1 MALRKY
7 AAGFLEECESN
18 GLPFLTTAANGN
30 PPIVAFKAFGSFSPS
45 MAYLEHVTISPTLG
59 AGPRLKCNVIT
70 GSGPLFTRQNF
81 ETATSTTGGPY
92 SAEGRFYITEESVG
106 GYTHGLLADT
116 QKGIYITYVI
126 LEDAGF
132 DSYPIST
139 YSLAPFCLE
148 PELGAVAVDVNNNL
162 LPTKPIWI
170 TEGYNYSLDYAA
182 EDPVSVSFAVNPGAG
197 AGLVPCNDAIE
208 PDDVIRRINGQE
220 ANDKGEYGFQAESAD
235 CITVDSRYLPNGNP
249 EIAVN
254 AHCAPCCRCQDY
266 KDTSEY
272 IKGVVLRYYKAVKK
286 LKELIAEYNSV
297 SQQFRNRASCCPTFG
312 SFTPRFRIWP
322 QQNFKLQIQAMAENN
337 TGHTIR
343 ASSMKLKHTVTAA
356 YDMSATDENDN
367 VYNIEKDQPL
377 AVIPISEA
385 SYLYYKNLNPTSRGL
400 QFSIQSQGT
409 VETNVDLSV
418 LSGLSSCQLEQP
430 TDIPS
435 CTGYLMMTSGV
446 VIVDPIF
453 RKIVNLNG
461 SPGYIKIT
469 LTFTYYGSSPNPGE
483 SPCGA
488 AQNRIIAE
496 NVVKTVAMSPNRKSV
511 NPCPPAT
518 GSYVTVG
525 SDRSLA
531 IKFSDAVHGA
541 GSLTL
546 TYKTFVNNAWT
557 TASETSVSLDLT
569 GQFEASLG
577 SIPAEY
583 AGAVQVAVK
592 YTPPAAGQPPAF
604 VTKCK
609 AADAADEEVDIPAEA
624 FETATTLLL

>member
-1 MALRKY
+1 MTLRKY
-7 AAGFLEECESN
+7 AAGFLEECEAN
-18 GLPFLTTAANGN
+18 GLPFLTTAASGN
-30 PPIVAFKAFGSFSPS
+30 PPIIAFKAFGSFSPS
-45 MAYLEHVTISPTLG
+45 MAYLEHVTITPTLG

-81 ETATSTTGGPY
+81 EIATSTTGGSY
-92 SAEGRFYITEESVG
+92 SSTARFYITEESVG

-116 QKGIYITYVI
+116 EKGVYITYVI
-126 LEDAGF
+126 LEDVGF

-182 EDPVSVSFAVNPGAG
+182 EDPVNVSFAVSPGAG
-197 AGLVPCNDAIE
+197 AGLVPCDNAIE
-208 PDDVIRRINGQE
+208 PDDVLRRINGQE
-220 ANDKGEYGFQAESAD
+220 ANDKGEYGFQAKSAD
-235 CITVDSRYLPNGNP
+235 CITVDSRYLPTSGDP
-249 EIAVN
+249 QIAVN

-272 IKGVVLRYYKAVKK
+272 IKGVALLYYKMVKK
-286 LKELIAEYNSV
+286 LKELITEYNSV
-297 SQQFRNRASCCPTFG
+297 SQQFKNRAACCSTSG
-312 SFTPRFRIWP
+312 SFTPRFRTWP

-337 TGHTIR
+337 TGDTIR
-343 ASSMKLKHTVTAA
+343 ALEMKLKHAVTANS
-356 YDMSATDENDN
+356 DMSATDENGN
-367 VYNIEKDQPL
+367 EYTISQGQPL

-400 QFSIQSQGT
+400 QFRVESQGV
-409 VETNVDLSV
+409 VETTVDLTQFA
-418 LSGLSSCQLEQP
+418 SGGSSPCQLDSF

-435 CTGYLMMTSGV
+435 CTGYLMMTSGI

-461 SPGYIKIT
+461 TPGYIKIA
-469 LTFTYYGSSPNPGE
+469 LTFSYLGSSPG
-483 SPCGA
+483 SPCGP
-488 AQNRIIAE
+488 AQNRTIAQ
-496 NVVKTVAMSPNRKSV
+496 NIVKTVAMSPNRKSV

-518 GSYVTVG
+518 GSYITAG
-525 SDRSLA
+525 SDGSLA
-531 IKFSDAVHGA
+531 IKFSDAVYGQ

-546 TYKTFVNNAWT
+546 IYRTFADNAWT
-557 TASETSVSLDLT
+557 TVSEAPVSLNLT

-577 SIPAEY
+577 TIPAQY
-583 AGAVQVAVK
+583 TGAVQVVVK
-592 YTPPAAGQPPAF
+592 YTPPAAGEPGAF

-609 AADAADEEVDIPAEA
+609 AVDAADEEVDIPAEA

>member
-81 ETATSTTGGPY
+81 ETATSTTAGPY
-92 SAEGRFYITEESVG
+92 SATDRFYITEESVG

-116 QKGIYITYVI
+116 QKGVYITYVI
-126 LEDAGF
+126 LEDVGF

-148 PELGAVAVDVNNNL
+148 PELGVVAVDVNNNL

-170 TEGYNYSLDYAA
+170 TEGYNYALDYSA
-182 EDPVSVSFAVNPGAG
+182 EDPASVSFAVSPGAG
-197 AGLVPCNDAIE
+197 AGLVPCNDVIE
-208 PDDVIRRINGQE
+208 PDNVIRRINGQE

-249 EIAVN
+249 QITVN

-272 IKGVVLRYYKAVKK
+272 IKGVALLYYKAVKK
-286 LKELIAEYNSV
+286 LKELITEYNSV
-297 SQQFRNRASCCPTFG
+297 SQQFKNRAACCPTFG
-312 SFTPRFRIWP
+312 SFTPRFRMWP

-343 ASSMKLKHTVTAA
+343 ALSMKLRHAVTAA
-356 YDMSATDENDN
+356 NDMSATDENGN
-367 VYNIEKDQPL
+367 VYTVQRDQPL

-385 SYLYYKNLNPTSRGL
+385 SYLYYKNLNPTSKGL
-400 QFSIQSQGT
+400 EFNIQSQGE
-409 VETNVDLSV
+409 VETNVDLV
-418 LSGLSSCQLEQP
+418 ALPGLPSCQLEQR

-461 SPGYIKIT
+461 SPGYVNIA
-469 LTFTYYGSSPNPGE
+469 LTFTYYGSSPSPAG
-483 SPCGA
+483 SPCGT

-496 NVVKTVAMSPNRKSV
+496 NVVKQVAMSPNKKSV

-525 SDRSLA
+525 SDRSLS
-531 IKFSDAVHGA
+531 IKFSDAVHGE

-546 TYKTFVNNAWT
+546 IYRTFVDNAWT
-557 TASETSVSLDLT
+557 TASSSSISLNLT
-569 GQFEASLG
+569 GQFEARLG

-583 AGAVQVAVK
+583 TGAIQVAVK
-592 YTPPAAGQPPAF
+592 YTPPAAGEPRAF

-609 AADAADEEVDIPAEA
+609 AVDASDDEVDIPAEA
-624 FETATTLLL
+624 FETAATLLL